1 MIILKHVGQNY
12 IGDFQ
17 LLNKF
22 KYALFIFLL
31 NNSFSQVE
39 EYEQYLK
46 FLPDSVRSSVE
57 SRLSNDVEDSSDY
70 MELNKVQ
77 GNLRI
82 QNNEEFK
89 EFDDYGNEI
98 PDFFGYDLFKSKS
111 SFQAQ
116 GIIAAPKDY
125 VLGPGDELSINFSGS
140 IQAIKKVSINR
151 EGNIFLRELGTIS
164 LSGLTFN
171 ESSEKL
177 KNVTEASLIGT
188 EVEISL
194 SRLRTIQVFVLGNSK
209 NPGSYNLSPLSSISS
224 ILFNTCLLYTS
235 PSPRDH

>member
-31 NNSFSQVE
+31 NNSFSQVG

-82 QNNEEFK
+82 QDNEEFK

-98 PDFFGYDLFKSKS
+98 PDFFLPKV
-111 SFQAQ
+111 
-116 GIIAAPKDY
+116 IAD
-125 VLGPGDELSINFSGS
+125 
-140 IQAIKKVSINR
+140 R
-151 EGNIFLRELGTIS
+151 
-164 LSGLTFN
+164 
-171 ESSEKL
+171 
-177 KNVTEASLIGT
+177 
-188 EVEISL
+188 
-194 SRLRTIQVFVLGNSK
+194 
-209 NPGSYNLSPLSSISS
+209 
-224 ILFNTCLLYTS
+224 
-235 PSPRDH
+235 